1 MGAALVDGFNC
12 SSGESES
19 DSFFEF
25 RHINVL
31 FLEIRIFTLHP
42 RWVELGSASSVG
54 ISSTDFGTPFCNW
67 TNLCHIPSNL
77 H

>member
-25 RHINVL
+25 RHINAL
-31 FLEIRIFTLHP
+31 FLEIGIFALHP
-42 RWVELGSASSVG
+42 CGVELGSAGPVG
-54 ISSTDFGTPFCNW
+54 VASAYF
-67 TNLCHIPSNL
+67 
-77 H
+77 